1 MGQKANPIALRLGI
15 VKTEDSVWFDKK
27 NYSQNLIEDL
37 LIRNKIKTDLK
48 RAGIAKV
55 KIARRRGEVEISVFA
70 ARPGTIIGKG
80 GSDISFIREELMK
93 LTDKKVNISIIE
105 EKDIDRNAKL
115 LAEGIAYQLE
125 RRVPFRR
132 AMKMT
137 VQKALK
143 CGALGIKILC
153 AGRLGGVEIARSEWY
168 LEGKVPLHTLRADI
182 DYAFTEALTT
192 YGKIGVKVWVYNGD
206 IISRKAI

>member
-1 MGQKANPIALRLGI
+1 MGQKANPIIMRIGI
-15 VKTEDSVWFDKK
+15 IKDSDSVWFDYK
-27 NYSQNLIEDL
+27 NYAANLYEDL

-55 KIARRRGEVEISVFA
+55 KISRRRDNVEINVFA

-80 GSDISFIREELMK
+80 GVDITYLREELAK
-93 LTDKKVNISIIE
+93 LTNKKVNVNILE
-105 EKDIDRNAKL
+105 EKDIDRNSKL

-125 RRVPFRR
+125 KRTPFRR

-143 CGALGIKILC
+143 AGALGIKINC
-153 AGRLGGVEIARSEWY
+153 SGRLGGVEIARSEWY
-168 LEGKVPLHTLRADI
+168 REGKVPLHTLRADV

-192 YGKIGVKVWVYNGD
+192 YGKIGIKVWVYNGD
-206 IISRKAI
+206 II